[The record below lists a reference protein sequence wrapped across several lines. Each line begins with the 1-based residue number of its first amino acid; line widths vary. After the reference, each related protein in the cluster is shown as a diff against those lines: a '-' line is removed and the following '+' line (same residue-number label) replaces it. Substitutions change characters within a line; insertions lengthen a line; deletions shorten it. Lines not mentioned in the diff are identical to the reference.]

1 MSERKTIAKLETNPS
16 KQAERDF
23 LQEVAAGVPVDSY
36 LASLFS
42 ADMIQWVEAQIRQD
56 VSCDLWGSFDYAV
69 KDAAVQVDQVREQ
82 VKVAEA
88 ETGDCKRRYDALEQV
103 LEAVRGKHEM
113 AEEKAQLLH
122 DRWQESLA
130 EACAAQDRFYH
141 ATTEIDRLKDE
152 IVGLKAKLYDA
163 MTA

>member
-1 MSERKTIAKLETNPS
+1 MGERKTIAKLAENPS

-23 LQEVAAGVPVDSY
+23 LREVAAGVPECSY

-69 KDAAVQVDQVREQ
+69 KDAAVQVNQEREHMRAAQ
-82 VKVAEA
+82 A
-88 ETGDCKRRYDALEQV
+88 ETGDCQRRHEAQGRV
-103 LEAVRGKHEM
+103 LEAVKDQLADAKADREQLETRWREM
-113 AEEKAQLLH
+113 QT
-122 DRWQESLA
+122 

-141 ATTEIDRLKDE
+141 ATTEIDRLQGE
-152 IVGLKAKLYDA
+152 VVVLKAKLYDA

>member
-1 MSERKTIAKLETNPS
+1 MGERKTIAKLADNPS
-16 KQAERDF
+16 KQDERDF
-23 LQEVAAGVPVDSY
+23 LREVAAGVPECSY

-69 KDAAVQVDQVREQ
+69 KDAAVRVNQEREQ
-82 VKVAEA
+82 VRAAQA
-88 ETGDCKRRYDALEQV
+88 ETGDCKRRYDALEKV

-122 DRWQESLA
+122 DRWQESQA

-141 ATTEIDRLKDE
+141 ATTEIDRLQGE
-152 IVGLKAKLYDA
+152 IMALKAKLYDA